1 MSEQQI
7 AELQEKVAFLEQA
20 NQEMSDEIYRQQQAV
35 TALQLAHRK
44 LVERFEQFEYDN
56 EAGAGS
62 STEARPPHY

>member
-20 NQEMSDEIYRQQQAV
+20 NSEMSDEIYRQQQAV

-44 LVERFEQFEYDN
+44 LVERFEQFEYDTDSGGGGGA
-56 EAGAGS
+56 EAK
-62 STEARPPHY
+62 PPHY